1 MCSVAKL
8 LCFGDARLVLLDGVR
23 ERDEKADKR
32 GKIRRVPHTLTARV
46 QGLVV
51 LGTHL
56 RPPTTSMDLFQPQQL
71 HSGPQLHA
79 TWVPPTMPPGE
90 LLHARKLSSINTTT
104 KSDGRT
110 VVSQTTR
117 HSSDTS
123 SHGDPPL
130 VLSRGLYRAQL
141 PDTCEESGI
150 PI

>member
-1 MCSVAKL
+1 MCLVAKL
-8 LCFGDARLVLLDGVR
+8 SCFGDARLVLLDGVR
-23 ERDEKADKR
+23 ERDEKQIREKDKA
-32 GKIRRVPHTLTARV
+32 GTPHVDSQGSRVV
-46 QGLVV
+46 I

-71 HSGPQLHA
+71 HSGLQLHA
-79 TWVPPTMPPGE
+79 TWAPPTMPPGE

-104 KSDGRT
+104 KSNART

-117 HSSDTS
+117 HSLDTS

-141 PDTCEESGI
+141 PDTCEECGI